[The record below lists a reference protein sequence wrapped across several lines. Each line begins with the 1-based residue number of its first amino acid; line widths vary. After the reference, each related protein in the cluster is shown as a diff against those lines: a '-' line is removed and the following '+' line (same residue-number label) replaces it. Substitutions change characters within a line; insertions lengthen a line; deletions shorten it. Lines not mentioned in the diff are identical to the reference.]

1 MHAHQPNRSRV
12 LLTASMLL
20 VAAAAPALAGGT
32 GGGSMPWSG
41 PLSTL
46 SDDLTG
52 PTLAVLVG
60 IAVMAGGVAW
70 AFSDSQRGLLRVA
83 KAVLAAILAG
93 GGGAAL
99 FAALGISGSCV

>member
-1 MHAHQPNRSRV
+1 
-12 LLTASMLL
+12 
-20 VAAAAPALAGGT
+20 
-32 GGGSMPWSG
+32 MPWSG

-60 IAVMAGGVAW
+60 IAIMAGGIAW

-99 FAALGISGSCV
+99 FSALGISGSCV

>member
-1 MHAHQPNRSRV
+1 MHPHRTPTTRTLLIGWV
-12 LLTASMLL
+12 LLLSTT
-20 VAAAAPALAGGT
+20 PALAGGT

-60 IAVMAGGVAW
+60 IAIMAGGVAW

-99 FAALGISGSCV
+99 FSALGISGSCV

>member
-1 MHAHQPNRSRV
+1 MHSERPNRLRLALV
-12 LLTASMLL
+12 TGLLFVCTS
-20 VAAAAPALAGGT
+20 PALAGGT

-46 SDDLTG
+46 ADDLTG

-60 IAVMAGGVAW
+60 IAIMAGGVAW

>member
-1 MHAHQPNRSRV
+1 MHSERPNRLQ
-12 LLTASMLL
+12 LLLFAGLL
-20 VAAAAPALAGGT
+20 FVCTSPALAGGT

-60 IAVMAGGVAW
+60 IAIMAGGIAW

-99 FAALGISGSCV
+99 FSALGITGSCV

>member
-1 MHAHQPNRSRV
+1 MQPQLRLNRARFV
-12 LLTASMLL
+12 LAVWIALL
-20 VAAAAPALAGGT
+20 VAAPAGAGGT

-46 SDDLTG
+46 SEDLTG

-60 IAVMAGGVAW
+60 IAIMAGGVAW
-70 AFSDSQRGLLRVA
+70 AFSDSQRGLLRVS

-99 FAALGISGSCV
+99 FSALGISGSCV

>member
-1 MHAHQPNRSRV
+1 M
-12 LLTASMLL
+12 
-20 VAAAAPALAGGT
+20 
-32 GGGSMPWSG
+32 
-41 PLSTL
+41 
-46 SDDLTG
+46 
-52 PTLAVLVG
+52 LVG
-60 IAVMAGGVAW
+60 IAVMVGGVAW